1 MFVTFFFTLIIFL
14 THRVWALKSSEE
26 RHETE
31 WKTINECASSKEN
44 ALGIPSAVF
53 LSISVVGTL
62 LGCFRFLVAFF
73 VCLFFG
79 SLPHLDS
86 LSCSIMLLLIWIFS
100 VLSCLNYS
108 KLRHSW
114 HHFLKLIPEYFVSV
128 KQSKPCRIIGNV
140 IADLN
145 LNDCLCI

>member
-44 ALGIPSAVF
+44 ALGIPGAVF

-62 LGCFRFLVAFF
+62 LGCFSFF
-73 VCLFFG
+73 GCVFCLFVFW
-79 SLPHLDS
+79 
-86 LSCSIMLLLIWIFS
+86 LLAT
-100 VLSCLNYS
+100 
-108 KLRHSW
+108 
-114 HHFLKLIPEYFVSV
+114 P
-128 KQSKPCRIIGNV
+128 
-140 IADLN
+140 
-145 LNDCLCI
+145 